1 LCFGGDAS
9 NQVQSLGPQFR
20 MEDPVVN
27 TDSERGLG
35 GAQEH
40 LRLHFTEMAAAGQSD
55 LVVICSHRPSRVS
68 LATLSTCQG
77 PSIQSKVPE
86 RTGSAVRN
94 SETAADRWNVRR
106 VPMFQCGHKRGTPR
120 SVIQGAWRAWQ
131 WELHN
136 LYVFLLRTPYATTY

>member
-1 LCFGGDAS
+1 
-9 NQVQSLGPQFR
+9 
-20 MEDPVVN
+20 MEDPMIN

-40 LRLHFTEMAAAGQSD
+40 LRLQFTEMAAAGQSD
-55 LVVICSHRPSRVS
+55 LVVIYSHRPSRVS

-77 PSIQSKVPE
+77 PSIQSEAPE

-106 VPMFQCGHKRGTPR
+106 VPMFQCGHKCGTPR

-136 LYVFLLRTPYATTY
+136 LYVFLLRMPRLIDMF